1 MSVSLDL
8 IVLGLP
14 VHDPA
19 WIAAVGGLITAC
31 GGVAGGAIGALGAML
46 HGRKHTDAKLEVI
59 KGLAAEAKEQTAN
72 NHGTN
77 LRDDLDETR
86 AKVDQIS
93 ELATSTNGLVRQL
106 GGEIAGIR
114 RDLSAMRD
122 RQSNEERAHT
132 VLVESSKTDHERIWK
147 AIDEL
152 KDQA

>member
-1 MSVSLDL
+1 MSLDL

-77 LRDDLDETR
+77 LRDDLDEAR

-152 KDQA
+152 KDMH

>member
-1 MSVSLDL
+1 MSLDL

-86 AKVDQIS
+86 AKVEQIS
-93 ELATSTNGLVRQL
+93 ELATSMNGLVRQL

>member
-1 MSVSLDL
+1 MSLDL